1 MKDSIKKTDTNNLV
15 ESSFLRV
22 GSQICYHIMPTQD
35 PTKHGGY
42 VPSLIV
48 RGQKGH
54 CPMLGRG
61 ELAMPWV
68 WGKTL
73 EEAEAACEAYNTKRL
88 GLDSETVNDIIL
100 SSMGD

>member
-1 MKDSIKKTDTNNLV
+1 MKDLIID
-15 ESSFLRV
+15 
-22 GSQICYHIMPTQD
+22 SQICYHIMPTQD

-42 VPSLIV
+42 VPSLMV

-54 CPMLGRG
+54 CPMLGRD
-61 ELAMPWV
+61 EWSMPWV
-68 WGKTL
+68 WGATL

-100 SSMGD
+100 STMGD